1 MEIIT
6 LGKYLIIY
14 IMAMVFTIQKLME
27 NFKEIGK
34 MVGLMDLESVLTQ
47 WETGIQAFTLTIK
60 ELGKVLMS
68 TQMEKS
74 MKDTSKKIVKV
85 DLESIFIKMEI
96 SMKDSGRMTCIME
109 KEFRTIKMAPSMMV
123 IG

>member
-109 KEFRTIKMAPSMMV
+109 KEFRTIMMAPSMMV

>member
-14 IMAMVFTIQKLME
+14 IMAMVFTIQKQME

-68 TQMEKS
+68 TLMEKS

-96 SMKDSGRMTCIME
+96 SMKDSGRTICIMG
-109 KEFRTIKMAPSMMV
+109 KEFKTIKMAPSMMV

>member
-1 MEIIT
+1 
-6 LGKYLIIY
+6 
-14 IMAMVFTIQKLME
+14 MVFTIQKQME

-68 TQMEKS
+68 TLMEKS

-96 SMKDSGRMTCIME
+96 SMKDSGRTICIMG
-109 KEFRTIKMAPSMMV
+109 KEFKTIKMAPSMMV